1 MELQHSLKQ
10 TTNMSPEITE
20 LIFRLIE
27 AGEDLTDAAETC
39 GHDEALEDWNK
50 IVKKVKKKLNLQPE
64 VLKQMRAEANTKKE
78 AIHKKKEDAYLAN
91 QAREAEDIK
100 RQLQEVHGRQ

>member
-1 MELQHSLKQ
+1 MA
-10 TTNMSPEITE
+10 PEITE
-20 LIFRLIE
+20 LIFKLIE

-39 GHDEALEDWNK
+39 GHDEALEDWNR

-64 VLKQMRAEANTKKE
+64 VLKQMRAEAAAKKE
-78 AIHKKKEDAYLAN
+78 AIYKKKEEAYLAN

-100 RQLQEVHGRQ
+100 RQLQEVHKTNNL

>member
-1 MELQHSLKQ
+1 
-10 TTNMSPEITE
+10 MSPEVTE

-39 GHDEALEDWNK
+39 GHDEALEDWKK

-64 VLKQMRAEANTKKE
+64 ALKKIRTDWEAKKK

>member
-1 MELQHSLKQ
+1 MQHSLKQ

-64 VLKQMRAEANTKKE
+64 VLKQMRAEAASKKE
-78 AIHKKKEDAYLAN
+78 AIHKKKEETYLAN
-91 QAREAEDIK
+91 QAREAEIVFLY
-100 RQLQEVHGRQ
+100 LQEVHGRQ

>member
-1 MELQHSLKQ
+1 
-10 TTNMSPEITE
+10 MSPEITE

-39 GHDEALEDWNK
+39 GHDEALEDWKK

-64 VLKQMRAEANTKKE
+64 VLKQMRDEVAAKKE
-78 AIHKKKEDAYLAN
+78 AIHKKKEESYLAN
-91 QAREAEDIK
+91 QARESEDIK